1 MVVVAIAASLFM
13 LTVLLQQQ
21 ASANLVIPRSPP
33 DTTFRLT
40 EPVSGIAWLFFV
52 NIIVNL
58 FFYSGLLLLT
68 VRKKIHGASLIHT
81 SALRFLIALV
91 GVVVA
96 ITLVGAFVD
105 YYLVTQPRY
114 LDGIYDYFGRNVS
127 GVYRVISLDL
137 VNWALALAI
146 IFLSIVALSAVVLKL
161 NLRAS
166 TMVASGMAFVNVV
179 FWLLIGIFGEDV
191 TFLTIIFG
199 MLVSPVIVRAL
210 ILWYVNERP
219 LRMRDAEEMDP
230 TPLSE

>member
-40 EPVSGIAWLFFV
+40 EPVSSIAWLFFV

-68 VRKKIHGASLIHT
+68 VRKKIHGRGLIHT

-91 GVVVA
+91 GVVIA

-114 LDGIYDYFGRNVS
+114 LDGIYDYFGRNIS
-127 GVYRVISLDL
+127 GVYRVISFDL

-146 IFLSIVALSAVVLKL
+146 ISLSIVALSAVVLKL
-161 NLRAS
+161 NMRAGM
-166 TMVASGMAFVNVV
+166 MVASGMAFVNVV
-179 FWLLIGIFGEDV
+179 FWLLIGILGEDV
-191 TFLTIIFG
+191 TFLTILFG
-199 MLVSPVIVRAL
+199 MIVSPVTVRAL

-219 LRMRDAEEMDP
+219 LRMRDAAEMDP
-230 TPLSE
+230 TPLPE